1 MVAKFMAAVDQ
12 GTTSTRFALFGHD
25 GVLVASA
32 QKEHRQYYPRPGW
45 VEHDP
50 LEIWA
55 NTLEVMRQVVGRHGV
70 NPREIGALGVAN
82 QRESTLLW
90 DRTTGE
96 PLHNIIVWQDT
107 RTLEL
112 CADLEARFQRGGQAG
127 REVIRARTGLPVAS
141 YFSGPKLRWILENVP
156 RAAEAMRQGKALF
169 GTLDSWLIWKLTGG
183 PQGGAHITDPSNA
196 SRTLLYDL
204 HRLDWDDELLA
215 WAGSPRSCL
224 PQLRP
229 SSDPAGYGKVRV
241 KPLEGIPVCGD
252 LGDQQA
258 ALFGQ
263 ASFEPGEAKNTYGTG
278 CFLLM
283 NTGTTPLASSKG
295 LLTTVAI
302 QRGGE
307 PVRYALEGSVAI
319 AGSLVQW
326 ARDRLGLIASAGEI
340 NTLAAQVPDNG
351 GVYFVPAF
359 SGLYAP
365 HWRPDARGLISGL
378 THFAGKAH
386 LARAI
391 LEATAYQT
399 RDLFMAMEADTG
411 IPLKALKVDG
421 GMTASGL
428 LMQFQADILDV
439 PVIKPVLAETT
450 ALGAA
455 YACGLAVGFW
465 SGEAEL
471 RANWKEAARWQPAMD
486 PETRTRLCR
495 EWQRAVER
503 SFPQD

>member
-1 MVAKFMAAVDQ
+1 MVTRYMAAVDQ
-12 GTTSTRFALFGHD
+12 GTTSTRFALFSQD
-25 GVLVASA
+25 GTLAASA
-32 QKEHRQYYPRPGW
+32 QKPHRQLYPRPGW
-45 VEHDP
+45 VEQDP

-55 NTLEVMRQVVGRHGV
+55 NTLELMEQVVGRHGV
-70 NPREIGALGVAN
+70 RPGEIAALGIAN

-90 DRTTGE
+90 DRRTGE
-96 PLHNIIVWQDT
+96 PLHNIISWQDS
-107 RTLEL
+107 RSAGL
-112 CADLEARFQRGGQAG
+112 CAQLEAAFGPGG
-127 REVIRARTGLPVAS
+127 REAIRARTGLPVAT
-141 YFSGPKLRWILENVP
+141 YFSGPKLRWILDQVP
-156 RAAEAMRQGKALF
+156 GAAEAMGQGWAAF

-183 PQGGAHITDPSNA
+183 VHVTDPSNA

-204 HRLDWDDELLA
+204 HRLDWDEQLLA
-215 WAGSPRSCL
+215 WAGAARSCL

-229 SSDPAGYGKVRV
+229 SSEPDGYGLVRLG
-241 KPLEGIPVCGD
+241 PLAGVPICAD

-263 ASFEPGEAKNTYGTG
+263 ACFAPGEAKNTYGTG

-283 NTGTTPLASSKG
+283 NTGASPLPSRHG

-307 PVRYALEGSVAI
+307 VRYALEGSIAI
-319 AGSLVQW
+319 AGSLLQW
-326 ARDRLGLIASAGEI
+326 AQDRLGLFTGPEELNA
-340 NTLAAQVPDNG
+340 LAAQVPDSA

-365 HWRPDARGLISGL
+365 HWRPEARGLIAGL

-399 RDLFMAMEADTG
+399 RDLFLAMQADTG
-411 IPLKALKVDG
+411 VPLTALKVDG
-421 GMTASGL
+421 GMTASEL
-428 LMQFQADILDV
+428 LMQFQADILEV
-439 PVIKPVLAETT
+439 PVSRPAQSETT

-455 YACGLAVGFW
+455 YAAGLAVGFW
-465 SGEAEL
+465 ASEAEL
-471 RANWKEAARWQPAMD
+471 RKHGREAALWRPAMD

-495 EWQRAVER
+495 GWQRAVAR
-503 SFPQD
+503 SFSPEGC